1 MEEEMEEMIKDMENV
16 KTSVMTRIEVFGEEF
31 PSPTAPRIYLDSVD
45 GNFGSQRSLTSN
57 PSSVESPTPF
67 RLWLDSPTY
76 STTSSLVAEHDM
88 ERNDSLGSYQN
99 TNDQEDEDKYAFKK
113 NIKYSTSVE

>member
-1 MEEEMEEMIKDMENV
+1 MIHKQNEMKMEEEMN
-16 KTSVMTRIEVFGEEF
+16 KTSVKTRIEVFGEEF
-31 PSPTAPRIYLDSVD
+31 PSPSAPKIYLDSVD

-67 RLWLDSPTY
+67 RLRLDSPTL
-76 STTSSLVAEHDM
+76 STTSSLVAEHDG

-99 TNDQEDEDKYAFKK
+99 ANDQEDVV
-113 NIKYSTSVE
+113 NV

>member
-1 MEEEMEEMIKDMENV
+1 MIHKQNEKKMEEEMEEMIKDMEKV
-16 KTSVMTRIEVFGEEF
+16 KKSVNSRIEDFGEDF
-31 PSPTAPRIYLDSVD
+31 PSPSAPRIYLDSVD
-45 GNFGSQRSLTSN
+45 GNFGSQRSLSSN

-67 RLWLDSPTY
+67 RLRLDSPTL

-99 TNDQEDEDKYAFKK
+99 TNDQEDVV
-113 NIKYSTSVE
+113 NV